1 MSQKSLIRVEVRA
14 YSASF
19 RVPGMMGYQLTSPV
33 PPPSTIYGLLA
44 AACGREVTPE
54 EASIAYRF
62 DYDAKATDLE
72 KIVLFGEKGPAWSQ
86 KIGGVASGVVMREF
100 LANPCLTL
108 YLPLGDAADA
118 LLRPRFP
125 ILLGRSQDVAYVA
138 SWRESTLESIETA
151 EVGGVLLPFPI
162 RSAQMRSRLLSF
174 PTFYT
179 VQEPRRARA
188 VKPFHILDALEGKQR
203 VSAPDLWRDIQTG
216 DVVPLFHPENLS

>member
-1 MSQKSLIRVEVRA
+1 MSTQPMIRVEVRA

-33 PPPSTIYGLLA
+33 PPPSTVYGLLA

-54 EASIAYRF
+54 EASIAYHF
-62 DYDAKATDLE
+62 DYDVLAEDVE
-72 KIVLFGEKGPAWSQ
+72 KIIFFTEQGPKWSA
-86 KIGGVASGVVMREF
+86 KTGGVGSGVVTREF
-100 LANPCLTL
+100 LANPRLTL
-108 YLPLGDAADA
+108 YLPAGEAANA

-138 SWRESTLESIETA
+138 SWREAMLESVEQA
-151 EVGGVLLPFPI
+151 EVSGVLLPFPI

-174 PTFYT
+174 PTFHT

-188 VKPFHILDALEGKQR
+188 VKPFHILDALAGKQM
-203 VSAPDLWRDIQTG
+203 VGAPDLWRDVQTG
-216 DVVPLFHPENLS
+216 EAMPLFHSGNLS